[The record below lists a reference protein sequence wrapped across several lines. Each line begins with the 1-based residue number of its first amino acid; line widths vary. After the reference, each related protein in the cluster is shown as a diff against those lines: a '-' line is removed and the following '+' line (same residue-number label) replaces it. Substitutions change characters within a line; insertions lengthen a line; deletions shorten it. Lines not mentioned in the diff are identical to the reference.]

1 MTPWSNI
8 LLLAILA
15 VLCSSSP
22 VPFQQDTEEIV
33 TNSNH
38 IVPRD
43 TPEAK
48 KIVFGYFYTI
58 PNTAPGEHG
67 SQKRVDIS
75 SQPRTFSA
83 PLSLN
88 SGQAVELPANIPL
101 SSHFAKRQ
109 LHEEE
114 GLKAVKRL
122 EALMNTG
129 DYNSYFIGPNFF
141 NMYAPQT
148 YSQAKSVVDKEK
160 VNRLQFAYLPL
171 KVEAEAAAVEDH
183 VAWFLGEDPPSL
195 VQTEK
200 KRAKIRDELSNVII
214 IAELGVQRFA
224 FLVPKAVHAD
234 LKVTSTTDNHD
245 MPAAD
250 WKNWKNIKKL
260 RKRIPDLT
268 PPISRIWG
276 MPY

>member
-67 SQKRVDIS
+67 SQKRVDVS

-83 PLSLN
+83 PLALN

-141 NMYAPQT
+141 NMYAPQVMFFFT
-148 YSQAKSVVDKEK
+148 S
-160 VNRLQFAYLPL
+160 
-171 KVEAEAAAVEDH
+171 
-183 VAWFLGEDPPSL
+183 PS
-195 VQTEK
+195 
-200 KRAKIRDELSNVII
+200 ASY
-214 IAELGVQRFA
+214 
-224 FLVPKAVHAD
+224 H
-234 LKVTSTTDNHD
+234 
-245 MPAAD
+245 
-250 WKNWKNIKKL
+250 
-260 RKRIPDLT
+260 
-268 PPISRIWG
+268 
-276 MPY
+276 